1 MVRDRQRRR
10 LLLPPPSAYYS
21 AAAAAAAVAAR
32 RRGVGR
38 GRGDRGI
45 ATVVSAGDEGR
56 ILARGGRRRRS
67 SEETVDRFE
76 GGVKGVSAVVPA
88 AGRIVVGTFRR
99 LLRGRW
105 RHDSIIFV
113 ERENDVS
120 Y

>member
-10 LLLPPPSAYYS
+10 LLLLPPSAYYS
-21 AAAAAAAVAAR
+21 AAAAAAAAR

-56 ILARGGRRRRS
+56 ILARGGRRRRR

-105 RHDSIIFV
+105 RHDIIFV
-113 ERENDVS
+113 ERENE
-120 Y
+120 